1 MLYQNSRGQTIGG
14 LSSMATSI
22 TISRA
27 PAHAFQFRLATLLIA
42 TVWAALVSL
51 GLRTPTPFW
60 SGVIAVLTLLVVMFA
75 VLLVIY
81 RIGRTRAMAIGFL
94 VFCVGYL
101 IYLAVLAGTLSA
113 GLSSNSTPVGGAF
126 QNVFQSIHPPITVQV
141 GGFGGAMGGFGGEP
155 AYVVTMVKSVAIVQ
169 RYDSHDF
176 VAICNHALAC
186 MLGVVGSVAA
196 QVLFASQTSDRSGD
210 KVTG

>member
-51 GLRTPTPFW
+51 GLRTPSPFW
-60 SGVIAVLTLLVVMFA
+60 SGVVAVLTLLVVMFA

-101 IYLAVLAGTLSA
+101 IYLACWNTERR
-113 GLSSNSTPVGGAF
+113 PEF
-126 QNVFQSIHPPITVQV
+126 QLNTCWWRFSKRVSEHPPADYGTSWR
-141 GGFGGAMGGFGGEP
+141 FWW
-155 AYVVTMVKSVAIVQ
+155 
-169 RYDSHDF
+169 
-176 VAICNHALAC
+176 CN
-186 MLGVVGSVAA
+186 G
-196 QVLFASQTSDRSGD
+196 
-210 KVTG
+210 